1 MAGREGGGAAGEGS
15 RKSRFH
21 LTEQNLNW
29 LKLDYC
35 FFIADLCST
44 SFEAVQ
50 IKYVLNES
58 IESEQFF
65 LTSCFITLFPTC
77 TRNFRLSE

>member
-1 MAGREGGGAAGEGS
+1 MSNKQDKLDEVRLWRVVRERARGGGS

-58 IESEQFF
+58 IE
-65 LTSCFITLFPTC
+65 
-77 TRNFRLSE
+77 